1 MSKSNLNRWE
11 PTKKQIDEIIL
22 PAYYDL
28 SKRCI
33 SFINELD
40 CPPQYISDMLKD
52 LDEAIMTSYP
62 EYKNKKSIL

>member
-22 PAYYDL
+22 PAYSDL
-28 SKRCI
+28 SKRCV
-33 SFINELD
+33 SFIKELD

-52 LDEAIMTSYP
+52 LAESIMTSYP
-62 EYKNKKSIL
+62 EHKNKKSIL

>member
-22 PAYYDL
+22 PAYSDL
-28 SKRCI
+28 SKRCV
-33 SFINELD
+33 SFIKELD

-52 LDEAIMTSYP
+52 LAEAIMTSYP
-62 EYKNKKSIL
+62 EHKNKKSIL